1 MKKEPKYHVGDKLY
15 CIYNRKVDKSTVE
28 RVIVEEGRTYRNE
41 AFDSFGGYEYFFYIK
56 YVMSNGGKYSES
68 ELFETKEELLE
79 SL

>member
-28 RVIVEEGRTYRNE
+28 RIIVEDGRTPCNRC
-41 AFDSFGGYEYFFYIK
+41 FDDWGTYEYFFYIT
-56 YVMSNGGKYSES
+56 YVMSNGRKYSES
-68 ELFETKEELLE
+68 ELFETKEELLK

>member
-28 RVIVEEGRTYRNE
+28 RVIVEDGRTHCNECFSDWDSYR
-41 AFDSFGGYEYFFYIK
+41 YFFRITYE
-56 YVMSNGGKYSES
+56 MSNGCKYSEN
-68 ELFETKEELLE
+68 ELFQTKEELLK